1 MLLILA
7 KKDLMDSLYY
17 LTLNEDI
24 LGNKKKLQYS
34 EFIALNKRKI
44 DLLNQSDP
52 VYYSLQLSLMSDNKD
67 VILTTLSKRYF
78 YQVQNVL
85 SIFQEKNFVKLEK
98 VFVTKNSLQSIN
110 DKDGLSFFKNF
121 REIVNQIGVLDL

>member
-1 MLLILA
+1 MIYPPSEIINVINSC

-85 SIFQEKNFVKLEK
+85 SIFQKKTLL
-98 VFVTKNSLQSIN
+98 NSKRYL
-110 DKDGLSFFKNF
+110 
-121 REIVNQIGVLDL
+121 